1 MAFAAFAAPAQAANP
16 WIQKRAP
23 LNIAHQ
29 GGEDEFPSNTMY
41 AFRKAL
47 RAGADMLELDIG
59 VTKDDKVIV
68 MHDTTVDGKTNGS
81 GTVASKTLRQLKRL
95 DAAYWFAPGRD
106 DHYGHDHPRK
116 AYRFRG
122 IATGKRP
129 APKGFRARDFRVP
142 TLARVLRAFPDVP
155 INIEIK
161 GRTPDEETAE
171 YVRNAEVLAG
181 LLEDTKRRD
190 LIVVSFRQE
199 AVDRFHE
206 LVPKIDLAPG
216 IAGASNW
223 ILGGGSPGPGVAA
236 FQVPI
241 TFKFGEHAAADHHP
255 RERRPR
261 PQRGLRLAELVL
273 RRGPRRPGHL
283 APPRRDVRGRDHDRA
298 AARPRAGARADR
310 APRELRLGR
319 SETCSA
325 GHHQVVR
332 PPTVARS
339 SGVPQRGQCPPRPRW
354 GIRSP
359 VCTPPRLIALRVAA
373 RSARRRASSSSSEQR
388 AGLTQGR
395 EARPPERLIGQKVAH
410 AGDRRLIHDAG
421 LERRPP
427 AAHALAKLPAGD
439 LRGVGA
445 EAREVGVEHHA
456 TQPAPVAQGQ
466 RPAVL
471 EAQREAIPT
480 ALGPALVDHDAPGH
494 SEMQPERWP
503 ARGVDPDGLALAMG
517 LDQLGA
523 GQGSGDLTRSMR
535 ATNPGVGVVD
545 LGDAAAEPLLFDQ
558 QAGAL
563 DLG

>member
-1 MAFAAFAAPAQAANP
+1 MRRLCLVLPLVFVAFAAPAQAANP
-16 WIQKRAP
+16 WIEKRAP

-95 DAAYWFAPGRD
+95 DAAYWFAPGRA

-181 LLEDTKRRD
+181 LLKDTKRRD

-241 TFKFGEHAAADHHP
+241 TFKFGETQLAITTPETVARAHSEGYAWQNWFSGEDRDAP
-255 RERRPR
+255 GTWP
-261 PQRGLRLAELVL
+261 GLIEICVD
-273 RRGPRRPGHL
+273 GIMT
-283 APPRRDVRGRDHDRA
+283 
-298 AARPRAGARADR
+298 ARPRA
-310 APRELRLGR
+310 
-319 SETCSA
+319 
-325 GHHQVVR
+325 
-332 PPTVARS
+332 
-339 SGVPQRGQCPPRPRW
+339 
-354 GIRSP
+354 
-359 VCTPPRLIALRVAA
+359 
-373 RSARRRASSSSSEQR
+373 
-388 AGLTQGR
+388 
-395 EARPPERLIGQKVAH
+395 
-410 AGDRRLIHDAG
+410 
-421 LERRPP
+421 LERVLERT
-427 AAHALAKLPAGD
+427 
-439 LRGVGA
+439 
-445 EAREVGVEHHA
+445 E
-456 TQPAPVAQGQ
+456 
-466 RPAVL
+466 RPASC
-471 EAQREAIPT
+471 
-480 ALGPALVDHDAPGH
+480 G
-494 SEMQPERWP
+494 
-503 ARGVDPDGLALAMG
+503 
-517 LDQLGA
+517 
-523 GQGSGDLTRSMR
+523 
-535 ATNPGVGVVD
+535 
-545 LGDAAAEPLLFDQ
+545 
-558 QAGAL
+558 
-563 DLG
+563 